1 MLQGGNNDVDEEFN
15 KYIQKLQ
22 KGDELRE
29 GLTSDVWIFYKM
41 KSSQYEKITPEVEK
55 KQDINSRNELIRQI
69 KAKCEERKKELLDKN
84 KWLQGAYA
92 LELSGTSESES
103 VYERYWY
110 GWIKVK
116 PENFFSTLEEI
127 KKSNEFSLLKSKTL
141 YALKSKFFLKSK
153 MKETIQKLRDQ
164 LKDVKEDEAVLIKI
178 NNLPEEFP
186 ISLILDLIELCGGH
200 IEDVEDIDIVDEFS
214 ADMFV
219 KKRTALAFT
228 NIEGYQHDEH
238 EYIWIEV

>member
-1 MLQGGNNDVDEEFN
+1 MPKGGNHDVDEEFK
-15 KYIQKLQ
+15 KYIEKLQ

-29 GLTSDVWIFYKM
+29 NLTTDVWIFYKM
-41 KSSQYEKITPEVEK
+41 KSSQYEKIIPEVEK
-55 KQDINSRNELIRQI
+55 KQDVNSRIELIRQI
-69 KAKCEERKKELLDKN
+69 KAKCEQRKKELLEKN
-84 KWLQGAYA
+84 KWLQGTYT
-92 LELSGTSESES
+92 LDFSGTSESES
-103 VYERYWY
+103 TYERYWY

-141 YALKSKFFLKSK
+141 YALKSKFFLKPK
-153 MKETIQKLRDQ
+153 MKETIINLRNQ
-164 LKDVKEDEAVLIKI
+164 LKDIPEDEAVLVKI

-186 ISLILDLIELCGGH
+186 ISLILDLIELSGGY
-200 IEDVEDIDIVDEFS
+200 IEDIEDIDIVDEFS

-238 EYIWIEV
+238 